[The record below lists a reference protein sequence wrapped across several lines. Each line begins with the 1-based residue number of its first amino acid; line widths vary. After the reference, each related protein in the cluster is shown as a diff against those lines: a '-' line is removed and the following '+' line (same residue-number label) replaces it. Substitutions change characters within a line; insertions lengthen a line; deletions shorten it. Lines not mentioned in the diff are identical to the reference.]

1 MDSGEG
7 PVGVIG
13 GVKDIAGMLFRQ
25 AACGSTG
32 AGQLDFEFPAGGVR
46 DVGSYSGVFDAKAL
60 KGAGIKILYQSRG
73 VVVANGGR
81 KRG

>member
-25 AACGSTG
+25 AAGGSIG
-32 AGQLDFEFPAGGVR
+32 AGQLDFEFSTRSMG
-46 DVGSYSGVFDAKAL
+46 DIGSDSGVLDAEGGE
-60 KGAGIKILYQSRG
+60 GAGIEIFHQSRG